1 MTAADGEYV
10 IPPPSDEAMAMQTTR
25 ARFTIRGMMV
35 AVAAVGIAL
44 AASRLSRPDL
54 FHVYGLAV
62 LGLIGLSPILIC
74 YLWLRE
80 RPGRELSPSIERL
93 IGMFAV
99 ILVLCVVSWAML
111 AW

>member
-1 MTAADGEYV
+1 MRM
-10 IPPPSDEAMAMQTTR
+10 PR

-35 AVAAVGIAL
+35 AVAAAGIAL
-44 AASRLSRPDL
+44 AASRLSRHDL
-54 FHVYGLAV
+54 FHAYGLVV

-80 RPGRELSPSIERL
+80 PPGRELSPSIERL
-93 IGMFAV
+93 IGTFAV
-99 ILVLCVVSWAML
+99 ILVLGVVSWAML

>member
-1 MTAADGEYV
+1 MRTPRV
-10 IPPPSDEAMAMQTTR
+10 
-25 ARFTIRGMMV
+25 RFTIGWMMV

-44 AASRLSRPDL
+44 AASRLSRHDL
-54 FHVYGLAV
+54 FHAYGLGV

-80 RPGRELSPSIERL
+80 PPGPQPSTSIERL
-93 IGMFAV
+93 IGTFAV
-99 ILVLCVVSWAML
+99 ILVLGVVSWAML